1 MSRVTVRVKSSSKK
15 GSFVQPGLD
24 GELLV
29 HVREPAIDGKAN
41 RAIVELL
48 SDYYNVP
55 KTRIEIIRGL
65 TNPIKVIRIDK
76 D

>member
-1 MSRVTVRVKSSSKK
+1 MKITVRVKSSSKK
-15 GSFVQPGLD
+15 GNFVQPSLD

-41 RAIVELL
+41 RKVIELL
-48 SDYYNVP
+48 SDFYDVP

-65 TNPIKVIRIDK
+65 TNPIKVVKIERAK
-76 D
+76 

>member
-1 MSRVTVRVKSSSKK
+1 MKVTVRVKSSSKK
-15 GSFVQPGLD
+15 GVFVQPGLD

-41 RAIVELL
+41 RKVIELL
-48 SDYYNVP
+48 SDFYDVP

-65 TNPIKVIRIDK
+65 TSPIKVIKIERTE
-76 D
+76 

>member
-1 MSRVTVRVKSSSKK
+1 MKVTVRVKSSSKK
-15 GSFVQPGLD
+15 GNFVQPSLD

-41 RAIVELL
+41 RKVVELL
-48 SDYYNVP
+48 SDYYDVP

-65 TNPIKVIRIDK
+65 TNRVKVINIRQD
-76 D
+76 

>member
-1 MSRVTVRVKSSSKK
+1 MKVTVRVKPGSKK
-15 GSFVQPGLD
+15 GNVVQPSLD

-41 RAIVELL
+41 RKIIELL
-48 SDYYNVP
+48 SDFYGVP
-55 KTRIEIIRGL
+55 KTRIGIVRGL
-65 TNPIKVIRIDK
+65 TNKVKVIKIED

>member
-1 MSRVTVRVKSSSKK
+1 MKVTVRVKSSSKK
-15 GSFVQPGLD
+15 GQFVQPGLD

-41 RAIVELL
+41 RAVIELL

-55 KTRIEIIRGL
+55 KTRIEIVRGL
-65 TNPIKVIRIDK
+65 TNPIKVIRVDNQ
-76 D
+76 

>member
-1 MSRVTVRVKSSSKK
+1 MKVTVRVKSSSKK
-15 GSFVQPGLD
+15 GVFVQPGLD

-41 RAIVELL
+41 RAVIDLL
-48 SDYYNVP
+48 SDYYDVP
-55 KTRIEIIRGL
+55 KTRIEIVRGL
-65 TNPIKVIRIDK
+65 TNPIKVISVDK

>member
-1 MSRVTVRVKSSSKK
+1 MKVTVRVKSSSKK

-41 RAIVELL
+41 RAVIELL

-65 TNPIKVIRIDK
+65 TNPIKVIRVDNE
-76 D
+76 

>member
-1 MSRVTVRVKSSSKK
+1 MKVTVRVKSSSKK
-15 GSFVQPGLD
+15 GNFVQPSLD

-41 RAIVELL
+41 RKVVELL
-48 SDYYNVP
+48 SDFYGVP

-65 TNPIKVIRIDK
+65 TNPIKVIRLDK